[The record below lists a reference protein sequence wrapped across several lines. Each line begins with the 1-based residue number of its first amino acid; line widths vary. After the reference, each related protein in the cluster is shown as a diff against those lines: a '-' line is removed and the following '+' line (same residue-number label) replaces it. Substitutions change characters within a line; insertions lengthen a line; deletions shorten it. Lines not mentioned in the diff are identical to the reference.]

1 LEETLGDEM
10 DLPRADLVSEFVAK
24 VREIKQV
31 KAVFHLETDDAVFLW
46 TLVEDDMDED
56 VVFRIYE
63 IQDDICD
70 RSDKTSNFFVFSLKE
85 KDIEGTIPKCLKN
98 IYSRKGK

>member
-1 LEETLGDEM
+1 M
-10 DLPRADLVSEFVAK
+10 DVRRADLVSEFLKK
-24 VREIKQV
+24 VREIKEV

-63 IQDDICD
+63 IQDEICD
-70 RSDKTSNFFVFSLKE
+70 RFDKTPEFFVFSLKE
-85 KDIEGTIPKCLKN
+85 KEMEGTIPKCLKN
-98 IYSRKGK
+98 IYSRKEK